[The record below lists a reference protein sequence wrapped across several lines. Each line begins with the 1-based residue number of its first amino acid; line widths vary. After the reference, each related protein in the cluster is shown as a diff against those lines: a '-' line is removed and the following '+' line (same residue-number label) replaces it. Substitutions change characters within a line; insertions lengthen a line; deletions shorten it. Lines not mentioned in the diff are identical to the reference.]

1 MKKMTQTTETSP
13 LEKVLRRTMSYM
25 SRLKDVRKGNLYFTE
40 AGLARL
46 AHIEG
51 WLTGLHDAGKI
62 EEAEKLAEDLDQ
74 NLNRLTHGEEMEFEV
89 NGDNIS
95 VPARKCILHDDGTKH
110 GFSLLWLQVV
120 NPQVYEEHYAEQSE
134 LLSENR
140 KQVEA
145 LEDKIDN
152 TRNLDDRLELLNQKH
167 KLEIWGS
174 AHDQVVKRLA
184 IRERLDPNYQYSE
197 ELTEYRY
204 CNSLQSKV
212 YYRPSYNGGLLY
224 HGPAG
229 GPTFAVTLTPVEG
242 WSIHT

>member
-1 MKKMTQTTETSP
+1 MTQTTEKPP
-13 LEKVLRRTMSYM
+13 LEKVLRRTASYM
-25 SRLKDVRKGNLYFTE
+25 SRLKDVRKRQLYFSE
-40 AGLARL
+40 GGLARL
-46 AHIEG
+46 ASIEG
-51 WLTGLHDAGKI
+51 WLTGLHDAGKV

-74 NLNRLTHGEEMEFEV
+74 NLNRLTQGEEVEFEV

-110 GFSLLWLQVV
+110 GFSLLWLQVI

-145 LEDKIDN
+145 LEAKTESTQDFDV
-152 TRNLDDRLELLNQKH
+152 RLDLLKQKH
-167 KLEIWGS
+167 DLEIYGS
-174 AHDQVVKRLA
+174 AHDQGVKRLS
-184 IRERLDPNYQYSE
+184 IRERLDPNEHYSE
-197 ELTEYRY
+197 EITEYRY
-204 CNSLQSKV
+204 CNSLQSKI
-212 YYRPSYNGGLLY
+212 YYRPSYNGGMLY

-229 GPTFAVTLTPVEG
+229 GPTFAVTLTPVDG

>member
-1 MKKMTQTTETSP
+1 MTQTTETSP

>member
-1 MKKMTQTTETSP
+1 MTQTTETSP

-25 SRLKDVRKGNLYFTE
+25 SRLKDVRKRNLYFTE

-51 WLTGLHDAGKI
+51 WLTGLHDAGKV
-62 EEAEKLAEDLDQ
+62 EEAEKLAEDLER
-74 NLNRLTHGEEMEFEV
+74 NLDRLTQSEEIEFEV
-89 NGDNIS
+89 NGDNLS
-95 VPARKCILHDDGTKH
+95 APARKCILHDDGTKH
-110 GFSLLWLQVV
+110 GFSLLWLQVI
-120 NPQVYEEHYAEQSE
+120 NPQVYEEHHAEQVE
-134 LLSENR
+134 LLNKNR

-145 LEDKIDN
+145 LENKIDN

-167 KLEIWGS
+167 KLELWGS

-197 ELTEYRY
+197 EITEYRY
-204 CNSLQSKV
+204 CNSLQTKV

>member
-1 MKKMTQTTETSP
+1 MTETTETSP
-13 LEKVLRRTMSYM
+13 LEKLLRRSFSYM
-25 SRLKDVRKGNLYFTE
+25 SRLKDVRKRSLYFSE
-40 AGLARL
+40 CGLARL

-74 NLNRLTHGEEMEFEV
+74 NLNRLTHGEEVEFEV

-110 GFSLLWLQVV
+110 GFSLLWMQVI
-120 NPQVYEEHYAEQSE
+120 NPQVYEEHHAEQVE
-134 LLSENR
+134 LISKNR
-140 KQVEA
+140 KEVEA
-145 LEDKIDN
+145 LQDKLDN
-152 TRNLDDRLELLNQKH
+152 TRNLDNRLELLNQKH

-184 IRERLDPNYQYSE
+184 IRERIDPNYQYSE

-224 HGPAG
+224 HGPSG

-242 WSIHT
+242 WSVHT